1 LNHVSILSQSIE
13 RVFPLNQIIIIAW
26 REVTR
31 LRKRFGGSASP
42 LTVILLLIV
51 VSLSAFAIRSN
62 ISLGSGL
69 YQIGVTGDVPP
80 IHDSRFTVIQVNID
94 QGRTMLNQRIID
106 VVVDSSQVF
115 SRDDNK
121 SQYAIHALKQ
131 YLEEEELARIEN
143 IYPESEAFPLRV
155 GINHLSASRAP
166 GQNEAATGPEET
178 IIPSL
183 TPPPL
188 PFAQVLIA
196 MIYILPIT
204 FISIFFTSSFMDEK
218 INRRLT
224 VLLSA
229 PVTPFQ
235 IILGK
240 MLPYAIFALSAIV
253 LIAVLTKGNVLLT
266 LAIFVPTTLFIF
278 AIYLMVP
285 LFYRTF
291 KDTTFIAMLVTT
303 LTTAYLVAPAMFT
316 DVSDI
321 SYISPL
327 TLAIKIYRNEP
338 FGWREYLFPSLPMVA
353 IFGFAMFAG
362 TRLLNEEFL
371 MGYRPITRKFTEA
384 VYLLMAHIK
393 PSLSV
398 PLWSLLVI
406 PVVYMAQIVF
416 LAFASNLPLGM
427 ILMTTL
433 TASALMEE
441 MAKSIGIVV
450 LAEHGVV
457 RSYREILVLAF
468 LSALAFLVGEKL
480 LVFLSINIVSQASIS
495 SVLFGQGLFL
505 LVPLI
510 AHFIFTTV
518 VTLLRT
524 KAKLSYILALTVGTL
539 IHFLYNWY
547 LLGGLR

>member
-1 LNHVSILSQSIE
+1 
-13 RVFPLNQIIIIAW
+13 LNQILVIAW

-42 LTVILLLIV
+42 LAIILLLIV
-51 VSLSAFAIRSN
+51 VSLSAFAFRN
-62 ISLGSGL
+62 TISLGSGL

-80 IHDSRFTVIQVNID
+80 IHDNRFTVIQVDIE
-94 QGRTMLNQRIID
+94 QGRTMLNQHVID
-106 VVVDSSQVF
+106 VLIDGTKVF
-115 SRDDNK
+115 SRNDNK

-131 YLEEEELARIEN
+131 YMEAEELTRIRN
-143 IYPESEAFPLRV
+143 TYPEAEAFPLRV
-155 GINHLSASRAP
+155 GINYLSASIAP
-166 GQNEAATGPEET
+166 GQNGAGGASPVTRPEEI

-183 TPPPL
+183 TSPPL
-188 PFAQVLIA
+188 PFAQVLVA

-235 IILGK
+235 VILGK
-240 MLPYAIFALSAIV
+240 MLPYAVFALSAIV
-253 LIAVLTKGNVLLT
+253 LIAVLTGGNVLLT
-266 LAIFVPTTLFIF
+266 MAIFVPTTLFIF

-303 LTTAYLVAPAMFT
+303 MTTAYLVAPAMFT

-327 TLAIKIYRNEP
+327 TLAVKMYRNEA

-371 MGYRPITRKFTEA
+371 MGYKPMTRKITDA

-393 PSLSV
+393 PYLSV

-406 PVVYMAQIVF
+406 PMVYMAQIIF

-427 ILMTTL
+427 ILMATL

-441 MAKSIGIVV
+441 IAKSIGIVV

-457 RSYREILVLAF
+457 KSHREILMLSF
-468 LSALAFLVGEKL
+468 LSALGFLLGEKL
-480 LVFLSINIVSQASIS
+480 LVLLSISMVSEASIS
-495 SVLFGQGLFL
+495 SVLFGQGLLL

-510 AHFIFTTV
+510 AHFIFTTI

-524 KAKLSYILALTVGTL
+524 KAKMPYMAALMIGTL
-539 IHFLYNWY
+539 VHLLYNWY
-547 LLGGLR
+547 LLGGLG

>member
-1 LNHVSILSQSIE
+1 M
-13 RVFPLNQIIIIAW
+13 NQILIISW
-26 REVTR
+26 RELTR
-31 LRKRFGGSASP
+31 LRKRFSGASP
-42 LTVILLLIV
+42 LAAILLLV
-51 VSLSAFAIRSN
+51 GVGLSAFAIRN
-62 ISLGSGL
+62 TISLGSGL

-80 IHDSRFTVIQVNID
+80 IHDNRFTVIQVD
-94 QGRTMLNQRIID
+94 AEQGRTLLNQHSID
-106 VVVDSSQVF
+106 VLINGTQVF

-121 SQYAIHALKQ
+121 SQYAIRALKQ
-131 YLEEEELARIEN
+131 YMEEQELARIGN
-143 IYPESEAFPLRV
+143 TYPEPEAFPLRV
-155 GINHLSASRAP
+155 GINYLGASQTSGPNEPGSTAP
-166 GQNEAATGPEET
+166 VTRPEET

-188 PFAQVLIA
+188 PFAHVLVA

-253 LIAVLTKGNVLLT
+253 LIAVLTRGNVLLT
-266 LAIFVPTTLFIF
+266 MAIFAPTILFLF

-316 DVSDI
+316 DVNDI

-327 TLAIKIYRNEP
+327 TLAVKMYRNEA
-338 FGWREYLFPSLPMVA
+338 FGWREYLFPSLPMAA

-371 MGYRPITRKFTEA
+371 MGYKPITRKISDA
-384 VYLLMAHIK
+384 IYLLMARTK
-393 PSLSV
+393 PYLSV

-406 PVVYMAQIVF
+406 PIVYMAQIIF
-416 LAFASNLPLGM
+416 LAFASNLPFGM
-427 ILMTTL
+427 ILVVTL
-433 TASALMEE
+433 MASALMEE
-441 MAKSIGIVV
+441 VAKSIGIVV
-450 LAEHGVV
+450 LAEHGLVK
-457 RSYREILVLAF
+457 SDREILLLSF
-468 LSALAFLVGEKL
+468 LSALGFLVGEKL
-480 LVFLSINIVSQASIS
+480 LVLLSINMVLQASIS
-495 SVLFGQGLFL
+495 SVLFGEGLFL

-510 AHFIFTTV
+510 AHFIFTTI
-518 VTLLRT
+518 VTLLET
-524 KAKLSYILALTVGTL
+524 KANLLYMAALAVGTVV
-539 IHFLYNWY
+539 HFLYNWY

>member
-1 LNHVSILSQSIE
+1 MH
-13 RVFPLNQIIIIAW
+13 QIVIIAW

-31 LRKRFGGSASP
+31 LRKRFGGNASP
-42 LTVILLLIV
+42 LAIVILLIV
-51 VSLSAFAIRSN
+51 VSLSAFAIRSK

-69 YQIGVTGDVPP
+69 YQIGVMGEVPP
-80 IHDSRFTVIQVNID
+80 IHDSRFTVVQVNGD
-94 QGRTMLNQRIID
+94 QGRTMLDQHVID
-106 VVVDSSQVF
+106 VLIDSSQVF
-115 SRDDNK
+115 SREDNK

-131 YLEEEELARIEN
+131 YLEEAELARIEST
-143 IYPESEAFPLRV
+143 YPESDAFPLRV
-155 GINHLSASRAP
+155 GINYLSTSRP
-166 GQNEAATGPEET
+166 SGQNDAPVTRPGET

-188 PFAQVLIA
+188 PFAQVLVA

-266 LAIFVPTTLFIF
+266 LAIFVPTTVFIF

-327 TLAIKIYRNEP
+327 TLAIKIYRNES

-371 MGYRPITRKFTEA
+371 TGYRPITRKFTEA

-406 PVVYMAQIVF
+406 PIVYMAQIVF

-457 RSYREILVLAF
+457 KSYREVLVLAF

-480 LVFLSINIVSQASIS
+480 LVFLSINMVSQASIA

-505 LVPLI
+505 LVPLA

-524 KAKLSYILALTVGTL
+524 KAKLSYMAALTVGTL

>member
-1 LNHVSILSQSIE
+1 M
-13 RVFPLNQIIIIAW
+13 NQILIISW
-26 REVTR
+26 RELTR
-31 LRKRFGGSASP
+31 LRKRFGGTSPASAGVAALS
-42 LTVILLLIV
+42 LLVLV
-51 VSLSAFAIRSN
+51 GLSAFALRDT

-69 YQIGVTGDVPP
+69 YQIGVAGEVPP
-80 IHDSRFTVIQVNID
+80 IQDNRFTVILVEAE
-94 QGRTMLNQRIID
+94 QGRTLLNQHIID
-106 VVVDSSQVF
+106 VLIDGTQVF
-115 SRDDNK
+115 SREDNK
-121 SQYAIHALKQ
+121 SQYAVRALKQ
-131 YLEEEELARIEN
+131 YMEEVELSRIGN
-143 IYPESEAFPLRV
+143 IYPQPEAFPLRV
-155 GINHLSASRAP
+155 GINYLSASQAQGTAP
-166 GQNEAATGPEET
+166 VTRPAET

-188 PFAQVLIA
+188 PFAQVLVA

-240 MLPYAIFALSAIV
+240 MLPYAIFALSAIG
-253 LIAVLTKGNVLLT
+253 LIAVLTRANVLLT
-266 LAIFVPTTLFIF
+266 LAIFAPTVLFLF

-316 DVSDI
+316 DVNDI

-327 TLAIKIYRNEP
+327 TLAVKMYRNET
-338 FGWREYLFPSLPMVA
+338 FGWREYLFPSLPMAA
-353 IFGFAMFAG
+353 IFGVAMFAG

-371 MGYRPITRKFTEA
+371 MGYKPLTRKITDA
-384 VYLLMAHIK
+384 IYLLMARLQ
-393 PSLSV
+393 PYWSV
-398 PLWSLLVI
+398 PLWSLLII
-406 PVVYMAQIVF
+406 PIVYMAQIVF
-416 LAFASNLPLGM
+416 LAFASNLPFGL
-427 ILMTTL
+427 ILVVTL
-433 TASALMEE
+433 MASALMEE
-441 MAKSIGIVV
+441 LAKSIGIVV
-450 LAEHGVV
+450 LAEHGRVK
-457 RSYREILVLAF
+457 SDREVIGLSF
-468 LSALAFLVGEKL
+468 LSALGFLVGEKL
-480 LVFLSINIVSQASIS
+480 LVILSIHMVSEASIS

-505 LVPLI
+505 LVPLS
-510 AHFIFTTV
+510 AHFIFTAI

-524 KAKLSYILALTVGTL
+524 RANLLYMAALAVGTL
-539 IHFLYNWY
+539 VHFLYNWY

>member
-1 LNHVSILSQSIE
+1 
-13 RVFPLNQIIIIAW
+13 
-26 REVTR
+26 
-31 LRKRFGGSASP
+31 
-42 LTVILLLIV
+42 
-51 VSLSAFAIRSN
+51 
-62 ISLGSGL
+62 
-69 YQIGVTGDVPP
+69 
-80 IHDSRFTVIQVNID
+80 
-94 QGRTMLNQRIID
+94 M
-106 VVVDSSQVF
+106 
-115 SRDDNK
+115 
-121 SQYAIHALKQ
+121 
-131 YLEEEELARIEN
+131 EEEELARISKT
-143 IYPESEAFPLRV
+143 YPESQAFPLRV
-155 GINHLSASRAP
+155 GINYLNASQVPDQNGAGGIAP
-166 GQNEAATGPEET
+166 VTRPEEI

-240 MLPYAIFALSAIV
+240 MLPYAIFALSAIA
-253 LIAVLTKGNVLLT
+253 LIAMLTRGNMLLT
-266 LAIFVPTTLFIF
+266 MAIFVPTTLFLF

-316 DVSDI
+316 DVNDI

-327 TLAIKIYRNEP
+327 TLAVKMYRNEP

-371 MGYRPITRKFTEA
+371 MGYKPITRKITDA
-384 VYLLMAHIK
+384 IYLLMARAK
-393 PSLSV
+393 PHVSV

-427 ILMTTL
+427 ILTVTL
-433 TASALMEE
+433 MASALMEE
-441 MAKSIGIVV
+441 MVKSISIVV
-450 LAEHGVV
+450 LSGHGMV
-457 RSYREILVLAF
+457 RSVREILVLSF
-468 LSALAFLVGEKL
+468 LSALGFFVGEKL
-480 LVFLSINIVSQASIS
+480 LVLVSINMVTQAPIS
-495 SVLFGQGLFL
+495 DVLFGEGLFL
-505 LVPLI
+505 LAPLL
-510 AHFIFTTV
+510 AHFFFTSI
-518 VTLLRT
+518 VTLLKI
-524 KAKLSYILALTVGTL
+524 KANLLYMAALMVGTMV
-539 IHFLYNWY
+539 HFLYNWY